1 MLDQSSLQYPNVW
14 PAPLNVMHTTKINTL
29 PVQRGYTYLQTFA
42 AKRRNH
48 LSNENL
54 KTLFFLAALKLP
66 AKNLYEYEQ
75 KIKVVKVLYR
85 CCLLC
90 INNICFIFVLLHATS
105 MRFWHVKS
113 LGNLGA

>member
-66 AKNLYEYEQ
+66 AKNLYEYEH
-75 KIKVVKVLYR
+75 KIKVVKVCIDVV
-85 CCLLC
+85 CCALITFALFLSC
-90 INNICFIFVLLHATS
+90 VTRHQ
-105 MRFWHVKS
+105 
-113 LGNLGA
+113 